1 MEDCMNAFE
10 QVLCTP
16 LSKNAPFFSSK
27 EALREADRFVQGIP
41 DVLRSALFYCGC
53 HAAVV
58 VLDLINQGC
67 VTGEIEP
74 EQWISIPLL
83 NQIAHQRGWTTTRNT
98 LETGVH
104 QLIKLGIL
112 RQRFDSDDLLSR
124 RHIFNPPRRSVGRPS
139 KSFRLRRIKVWIP
152 SVLRAVRRRVFERLH
167 QDICAKPLAEL
178 FGADQKALWKTEM
191 MAKVDQALEPQ
202 KRERLKEA
210 QHKAWQQYE
219 HRIRPIE
226 ENFSLEKLLTSPS
239 TPLESGAN
247 CRNANDYVKY
257 YRRAKV
263 KAQPGRQIPLKEA
276 AAEVGRSVATLRAL
290 DKHIGIER
298 VPEFDNIPIDPG
310 QDLLT
315 QIQQKAPS
323 VIRIASYPHGT
334 NPRYV
339 EVKTYFGANLV
350 ALGGEAEER
359 DKTYCFAATTLE
371 DLRRLLRNAATWATA
386 CASQGYSIVLRV
398 QRASREYFRP
408 EKAEK
413 LSARHRSTAVTE
425 NETEDSQ
432 LADQVVAKTP
442 QTAAAA
448 SSLTTVRKVKSVQV
462 KWNWTD
468 YNPAFVAQQLAMRG
482 LANHPDGLIVI
493 STGEI
498 LTPHTHPL

>member
-1 MEDCMNAFE
+1 MSAVE
-10 QVLCTP
+10 QGLYAP
-16 LSKNAPFFSSK
+16 LPKNVRFFSSK
-27 EALREADRFVQGIP
+27 QSPREADHFVQGIP
-41 DVLRSALFYCGC
+41 DVLRSAFFYCGY

-58 VLDLINQGC
+58 VLDLINHGRI
-67 VTGEIEP
+67 TGEIKSE
-74 EQWISIPLL
+74 EWISIPLL

-124 RHIFNPPRRSVGRPS
+124 RHIINPPRRSVGRPS
-139 KSFRLRRIKVWIP
+139 KPFQLRRIKVWIFF
-152 SVLRAVRRRVFERLH
+152 VLRAVRRRLFEKSH

-178 FGADQKALWKTEM
+178 FGADQNALWKTKV
-191 MAKVDQALEPQ
+191 MAKVDQALGPQ

-219 HRIRPIE
+219 HQIRPIE
-226 ENFSLEKLLTSPS
+226 KNFSLEKLLTSPS
-239 TPLESGAN
+239 TPLESGQN
-247 CRNANDYVKY
+247 CRNANDYVKH
-257 YRRAKV
+257 YRQAIV
-263 KAQPGRQIPLKEA
+263 KAQPGRQIARKEA
-276 AAEVGRSVATLRAL
+276 AAEVGRSVATLRTI
-290 DKHIGIER
+290 DKRIGIER
-298 VPEFDNIPIDPG
+298 IPEFDNIPIDPG

-323 VIRIASYPHGT
+323 VIQIPPYPRGI

-339 EVKTYFGANLV
+339 KVKTYFGANLV
-350 ALGGEAEER
+350 ALDREAEEGP
-359 DKTYCFAATTLE
+359 KTYCFAATTLE
-371 DLRRLLRNAATWATA
+371 DLRRLLRNAATWAA
-386 CASQGYSIVLRV
+386 ARASQGYSIVLRV

-413 LSARHRSTAVTE
+413 LSAPHRSHRSASVTE
-425 NETEDSQ
+425 NETEDLQ
-432 LADQVVAKTP
+432 PADQEIAEAP
-442 QTAAAA
+442 QTAVAA
-448 SSLTTVRKVKSVQV
+448 SPVTTIRKVKSVHV

>member
-1 MEDCMNAFE
+1 MNACE
-10 QVLCTP
+10 QVWYAP
-16 LSKNAPFFSSK
+16 LSKGVPLFSSK
-27 EALREADRFVQGIP
+27 EALRETDHFIQGIP
-41 DVLRSALFYCGC
+41 DVLRSAFFYCGY

-58 VLDLINQGC
+58 VFDLINHGRI
-67 VTGEIEP
+67 TGQIKP
-74 EQWISIPLL
+74 EQWISIPFL
-83 NQIAHQRGWTTTRNT
+83 NQIAHQRRWTTTRNT

-124 RHIFNPPRRSVGRPS
+124 RHIINPPRRSVGRPS
-139 KSFRLRRIKVWIP
+139 KPFRLRRIKVWIP
-152 SVLRAVRRRVFERLH
+152 SVLRAVRRRLFEKSH

-178 FGADQKALWKTEM
+178 FGADQKALWKTKM
-191 MAKVDQALEPQ
+191 MAKVDQALGPQ

-219 HRIRPIE
+219 HQIRPIE
-226 ENFSLEKLLTSPS
+226 KNFSLEKLLTSPS

-247 CRNANDYVKY
+247 CRNANDYVKH
-257 YRRAKV
+257 YRQAIVNAR
-263 KAQPGRQIPLKEA
+263 PGRQIARKEA
-276 AAEVGRSVATLRAL
+276 AAEVGRSVGTLRAL
-290 DKHIGIER
+290 DKRIGIER

-323 VIRIASYPHGT
+323 VIQIAPCPLGT
-334 NPRYV
+334 NPRDMK
-339 EVKTYFGANLV
+339 VKTYFGANLI
-350 ALGGEAEER
+350 ALGGEVEER
-359 DKTYCFAATTLE
+359 SKTYCFAATTLE
-371 DLRRLLRNAATWATA
+371 ELRRLLRNAATWATA

-413 LSARHRSTAVTE
+413 LSAPHRSTSVTE

-432 LADQVVAKTP
+432 PADQIVARTP
-442 QTAAAA
+442 QTATAA